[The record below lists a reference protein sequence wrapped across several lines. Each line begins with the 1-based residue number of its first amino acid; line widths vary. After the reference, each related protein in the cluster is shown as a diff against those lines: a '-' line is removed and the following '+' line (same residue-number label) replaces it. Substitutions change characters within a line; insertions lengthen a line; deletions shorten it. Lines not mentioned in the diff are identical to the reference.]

1 MKPEEFQDCLK
12 NLEKEFKELYT
23 RVAPRA
29 AGRVA
34 VRLFKENFRD
44 QGFFGK
50 RWKEVQRRR
59 GVKGRSGKA
68 GSRRKILTGATGDL
82 RRSIRYTIDE
92 RGTATIFTDASR
104 FAHSKKPYGKVHNE
118 GGVQYVRPHHRKLR
132 TTGTRYQVRGYSYK
146 MPKRQFIGDH
156 KVLRK
161 AVAEEIVKK
170 IKEIEIKQTK

>member
-118 GGVQYVRPHHRKLR
+118 GLR
-132 TTGTRYQVRGYSYK
+132 AGRGRGFI

-156 KVLRK
+156 EVLRK